1 MQEEYLI
8 LRALSQVS
16 GVNMTDIE
24 KSKSKKHYIYHKKG
38 GDHMTDS
45 EKLDLILS
53 KLDSLDS
60 ETQELKRR
68 TTNIELTLEN
78 ETNRNIQLL
87 AENHITLIDKLN
99 QAIKVADKT
108 LMYEVQMTSLKSRLE
123 HLEKEVAEMKK
134 ATA

>member
-1 MQEEYLI
+1 
-8 LRALSQVS
+8 
-16 GVNMTDIE
+16 
-24 KSKSKKHYIYHKKG
+24 
-38 GDHMTDS
+38 MTDS

-53 KLDSLDS
+53 RLD
-60 ETQELKRR
+60 EIERR
-68 TTNIELTLEN
+68 TTNIELTIEN

-108 LMYEVQMTSLKSRLE
+108 LMYEVLMTSLKSRLE
-123 HLEKEVAEMKK
+123 LLEKEVSNLKA